1 MIWCTHQRWFFDVKK
16 YVTAFALLAAA
27 LFQGETAQ
35 AMTPLEIREK
45 ALKTFYAH
53 EYDHSA
59 SLCEMALRLNPG
71 NHEALYLD
79 ARCYEELGQ
88 KERARALFQYLI
100 AVFPGS
106 ESANLAKQALH
117 DIDKSGPKQASAPPP
132 KAPEH
137 KPEVDKTAVTGIVD
151 AKLAQGRTLNEAG
164 RFNEAEHAYTDALWQ
179 AEKLGQLNPK
189 LAEAVH
195 SLGDFLSDRKDY
207 QRAYPLFRREL
218 SLKQS
223 MYGND
228 ARTVIDC
235 KWSIVS
241 TYVQFGDL
249 LNAELFYRDCLEV
262 FRKDYNAAVSA
273 KKRVVNERNT
283 LVAAMS
289 GLSGV
294 LHQEAG
300 QKRTAEADDL
310 DLNIKQLQTEDQQSL
325 APSLVNKQWLR

>member
-1 MIWCTHQRWFFDVKK
+1 VKK
-16 YVTAFALLAAA
+16 YRLAIALLAAFI
-27 LFQGETAQ
+27 LQGETAQ

-53 EYDHSA
+53 DYDHSA
-59 SLCEMALRLNPG
+59 SLCELALRMNPG

-88 KERARALFQYLI
+88 KERARALLQYLI

-117 DIDKSGPKQASAPPP
+117 DIDKSGPKQAASAPP
-132 KAPEH
+132 KTPEH
-137 KPEVDKTAVTGIVD
+137 KPEVDKNAVTAIVD
-151 AKLAQGRTLNEAG
+151 AKLAQGRSLNEAG
-164 RFNEAEHAYTDALWQ
+164 RFSEAEHAYTDALWQ

-189 LAEAVH
+189 LADAVH
-195 SLGDFLSDRKDY
+195 ALGDFLSDRKDY

-218 SLKQS
+218 LLKQS
-223 MYGND
+223 IYGSD
-228 ARTVIDC
+228 SRSVIDC
-235 KWSIVS
+235 KWSILP
-241 TYVQFGDL
+241 TYVQYGDL
-249 LNAELFYRDCLEV
+249 LNSDLYYRDCLEA
-262 FRKDYNAAVSA
+262 FRKDYNAAVSN

-294 LHQEAG
+294 LRQESG
-300 QKRTAEADDL
+300 QKRVAEADDL
-310 DLNIKQLQTEDQQSL
+310 DANVKQLQTEDQQSL
-325 APSLVNKQWLR
+325 TPSLVNKQWLR